1 MMRHALEV
9 RGHEGRE
16 GSRLAAGGRPR
27 TPVDSDEG
35 AMGAEVSRG
44 WLAPGE
50 ALGLASCPKGSRCA
64 GCLCMRE
71 RLHVR
76 MRMYV
81 LDIYVY
87 RCIDIYV

>member
-35 AMGAEVSRG
+35 AVGEEVSRG

-64 GCLCMRE
+64 GVFVYARAAARAHAYVC
-71 RLHVR
+71 VR
-76 MRMYV
+76 Y
-81 LDIYVY
+81 I
-87 RCIDIYV
+87 CI

>member
-35 AMGAEVSRG
+35 AVGAEVSRG

-50 ALGLASCPKGSRCA
+50 ALGLASCVRRGLGVQGVWVCA
-64 GCLCMRE
+64 SGCTCACVCM
-71 RLHVR
+71 
-76 MRMYV
+76 
-81 LDIYVY
+81 
-87 RCIDIYV
+87 C